1 VILAEIRCKTCRKLL
16 DEVISAPPTGGWDW
30 SYYVRVQICQRHG
43 DGAGHGNVRQWQER
57 QRRAGKDP
65 DRVQTHRWIQ
75 WAELRPAVEK
85 ARRTNRTQVHVL

>member
-1 VILAEIRCKTCRKLL
+1 MILVEIRCRICRKLL
-16 DEVISAPPTGGWDW
+16 DEVENAPPAAGCDW
-30 SYYVRVQICQRHG
+30 SYYVCVQICQRHG
-43 DGAGHGNVRQWQER
+43 DGAGHGNIAQWQER

-85 ARRTNRTQVHVL
+85 ARRTNRTQPHTL